1 MVYLRDLAQ
10 GLVQD
15 SPQTAGGST
24 EGTQRLQELAKE
36 TEKDYDDVTEKVRG
50 GVIVRKRYKLETFCL
65 LLFDMLQILQ
75 VSKVI
80 IG

>member
-50 GVIVRKRYKLETFCL
+50 GVMVRKRDIKWKLVVFFCL
-65 LLFDMLQILQ
+65 ICSSSFRLT
-75 VSKVI
+75 K
-80 IG
+80 